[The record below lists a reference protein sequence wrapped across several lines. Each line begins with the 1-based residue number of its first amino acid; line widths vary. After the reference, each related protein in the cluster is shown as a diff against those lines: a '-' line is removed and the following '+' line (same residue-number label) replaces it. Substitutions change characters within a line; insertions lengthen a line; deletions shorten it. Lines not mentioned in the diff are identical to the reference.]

1 MSCSPSTQFLA
12 LTEYRSQ
19 NWLDLSFDWLTWQS
33 FYWSILVITPGR
45 TRLDR
50 VSPPLQTHNHQTSP
64 ASPPLSLSNG
74 KLNWRNM
81 KIRGIFTGPVD
92 ILTSLFW
99 WLFWHLQIITNIDIS
114 DSAGFCT
121 QHYSSYSPLLVT
133 SDTRMIW
140 YCVHCL
146 QRDWKIT
153 FINLR

>member
-1 MSCSPSTQFLA
+1 MSNPTINPESVFVVNLSQAHGIKYLRQWSCQWSVVKIWTRMIFHLSWFSWDDNIENILRSPE
-12 LTEYRSQ
+12 LTKYE
-19 NWLDLSFDWLTWQS
+19 
-33 FYWSILVITPGR
+33 
-45 TRLDR
+45 
-50 VSPPLQTHNHQTSP
+50 HE
-64 ASPPLSLSNG
+64 
-74 KLNWRNM
+74 
-81 KIRGIFTGPVD
+81 GIFCRLD

-146 QRDWKIT
+146 QRLWKIT
-153 FINLR
+153 L